1 MKVDMKKANKIKA
14 PVSERFLYAA
24 NILLLIVISFTM
36 LYPFWDILVKS
47 FMTDLEIN
55 RHRFGFW
62 PTQFHFE
69 AYEIIFTD
77 VSYRFGRAFFNSVII
92 TVLTTVYQLAITA
105 MTAYALTRKTL
116 PGKNFFFVFFI
127 ITMYFG
133 GGMVPYY
140 TVVKFLGLSDTL
152 SVMIIPSF
160 LSVFNMLV
168 VRAFFQGLPAELE
181 EAAKIDGASDFKV
194 FFSIVLPLSGAVLA
208 TIALFI
214 AVGKWNDWYTALL
227 FIQVADKRPLAYA
240 LQNIIER
247 SSGKSI
253 GNGQTTQII
262 GKSVQNAAI
271 VVAVFP
277 IMMIYPFFQ
286 KHFVKGVLVGAVKG

>member
-1 MKVDMKKANKIKA
+1 
-14 PVSERFLYAA
+14 
-24 NILLLIVISFTM
+24 
-36 LYPFWDILVKS
+36 
-47 FMTDLEIN
+47 
-55 RHRFGFW
+55 
-62 PTQFHFE
+62 
-69 AYEIIFTD
+69 
-77 VSYRFGRAFFNSVII
+77 
-92 TVLTTVYQLAITA
+92 
-105 MTAYALTRKTL
+105 
-116 PGKNFFFVFFI
+116 
-127 ITMYFG
+127 
-133 GGMVPYY
+133 MVPYY

>member
-1 MKVDMKKANKIKA
+1 MKKANKIKA

-55 RHRFGFW
+55 RHRFSFW

-214 AVGKWNDWYTALL
+214 AVGKWNDWMTGLL
-227 FIQVADKRPLAYA
+227 YVDEKSLYIM
-240 LQNIIER
+240 QNYLRTVLI
-247 SSGKSI
+247 SSYSAETNNPDILNKGESI
-253 GNGQTTQII
+253 VMA
-262 GKSVQNAAI
+262 SI
-271 VVAVFP
+271 VVGTLPVIASFP
-277 IMMIYPFFQ
+277 FVQKYFIKGMILGS
-286 KHFVKGVLVGAVKG
+286 VKE